1 MSDRE
6 GEGDGVCVRGKGEG
20 EGEPLTCLRIAASV
34 SAAAGWFAVMR
45 AFASGMRARALT
57 GRSAPCCRRRRPRP
71 RPSNAPEA
79 FIGPRAIRAS
89 RDAPVR
95 WEL

>member
-57 GRSAPCCRRRRPRP
+57 GHRRRPRP